1 MSALNEIHKEMRTCA
16 RCPILVKNRTQVVPG
31 VGAEDAKI
39 MFVGEAPGFNEDKQG
54 EPFVGAAGNF
64 LNELLSTIGLQREQ
78 IFITNVIKC
87 RPPENREPLPIEIQN
102 CRPWLDF
109 QLKIIQ
115 PKVIVTLGRFAM
127 ESFLPGKSISRV
139 HGQTFKVGGLTF
151 FAMYHPAAALYQ
163 ASQKEVI
170 KNDFMKLPGIIAA
183 MDNTAVIPI
192 VEAAPPKKEEPR
204 QMTMF

>member
-1 MSALNEIHKEMRTCA
+1 MSALNDLHIEMRTCA
-16 RCPILVKNRTQVVPG
+16 KCPILVKNRTQVVPG

-39 MFVGEAPGFNEDKQG
+39 VFVGEAPGVNEDKMG

-64 LNELLSTIGLQREQ
+64 LNELLASIGLEREQ

-87 RPPENREPLPIEIQN
+87 RPPENREPLPFEIQN
-102 CRPWLDF
+102 CRPWLDA
-109 QLKIIQ
+109 QISLIR

-127 ESFLPGKSISRV
+127 ESFLPGKSISKI
-139 HGQTFKVGGLTF
+139 HGQVFKMGNLTV

-163 ASQKEVI
+163 QSQRDVI
-170 KNDFMKLPGIIAA
+170 KNDMLKLPGILAEA
-183 MDNTAVIPI
+183 KTET
-192 VEAAPPKKEEPR
+192 VEPKKEEPR